1 MKCDNCGKDNANV
14 KYYQNINGKKTEMNL
29 CEECS
34 EKLGINANINFDI
47 PIDFSSFLGGFF
59 EDFGKED
66 FPYLL
71 SSTEEKRC
79 SGCNSTFEDIL
90 NRGKFG
96 CPTCYETFEAQIDN
110 LLNKIHGSNRHIGR
124 LGKVNTNNIDSKSND
139 NKSKEVDS
147 KLNENK
153 SKEFDNNSN
162 DNKSNEID
170 NKPSNTDKSK
180 EEKLE
185 KLKAE
190 LKELVS
196 QEKYEEAAKVRDE
209 IKKIT
214 E

>member
-34 EKLGINANINFDI
+34 KKLGIDTNINLDI

-66 FPYLL
+66 FPYLV

-79 SGCNSTFEDIL
+79 NGCSSTFEDIL

-96 CPTCYETFEAQIDN
+96 CPTCYETFETQIDN
-110 LLNKIHGSNRHIGR
+110 LLNKIHGSNRHVGR
-124 LGKVNTNNIDSKSND
+124 LGTFNVDKTNEKMNNKCHDDSLVKND
-139 NKSKEVDS
+139 KDSTKINKDKNDVSKKGET
-147 KLNENK
+147 L
-153 SKEFDNNSN
+153 
-162 DNKSNEID
+162 
-170 NKPSNTDKSK
+170 K
-180 EEKLE
+180 EEKIE
-185 KLKAE
+185 ELKAK

-209 IKKIT
+209 IKK
-214 E
+214 EEN

>member
-14 KYYQNINGKKTEMNL
+14 KYFQNINGEKKEMNL

-34 EKLGINANINFDI
+34 KKLGIDTNINFDI

-79 SGCNSTFEDIL
+79 EGCNSTFEDIL
-90 NRGKFG
+90 NKGKFG
-96 CPTCYETFEAQIDN
+96 CPTCYETFESQIDN
-110 LLNKIHGSNRHIGR
+110 LLNKIHGGNRHIGR
-124 LGKVNTNNIDSKSND
+124 LGSVNENKANNVNNTNNANNADDAKNNADDAND
-139 NKSKEVDS
+139 KAETNETFRNPK
-147 KLNENK
+147 ENK
-153 SKEFDNNSN
+153 
-162 DNKSNEID
+162 I
-170 NKPSNTDKSK
+170 
-180 EEKLE
+180 E
-185 KLKAE
+185 KLKAQ

-209 IKKIT
+209 IKKIAK
-214 E
+214 

>member
-14 KYYQNINGKKTEMNL
+14 KYFQNINGEKKEMNL

-34 EKLGINANINFDI
+34 KKLGIDTNINFDI

-79 SGCNSTFEDIL
+79 EGCNSTFEDIL
-90 NRGKFG
+90 NKGKFG
-96 CPTCYETFEAQIDN
+96 CPTCYETFESQIDN
-110 LLNKIHGSNRHIGR
+110 LLNKIHGGNRHIGR
-124 LGKVNTNNIDSKSND
+124 LGSVNENKANNVNNTNNANNADDAND
-139 NKSKEVDS
+139 KAETNETFRNPK
-147 KLNENK
+147 ENK
-153 SKEFDNNSN
+153 
-162 DNKSNEID
+162 I
-170 NKPSNTDKSK
+170 
-180 EEKLE
+180 E
-185 KLKAE
+185 KLKAQ

-209 IKKIT
+209 IKKIAK
-214 E
+214 